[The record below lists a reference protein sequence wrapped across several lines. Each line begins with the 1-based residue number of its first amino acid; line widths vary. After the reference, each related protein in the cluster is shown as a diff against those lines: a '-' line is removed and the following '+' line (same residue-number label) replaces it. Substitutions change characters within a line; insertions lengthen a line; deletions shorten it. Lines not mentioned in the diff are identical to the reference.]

1 MKRVRECGSAGVREW
16 TCVIGSV
23 FVLASS
29 AGAQVGHEPA
39 KSPFVD
45 VEQRHELTFFGGYF
59 SAKKDPARVAPQS
72 APMGGLMYEWRASG
86 PVNLG
91 VSLLSIGSKRTELDP
106 SKPVATRDLG
116 TKSEPLYAAD
126 AFLAVAL
133 TGERSWHHL
142 MPMVGVGLG
151 LISNVKTADVG
162 GFRFGTRFAF
172 PWGAGVRWI
181 PGNGRFAMR
190 ADIKDWM
197 YTIKY
202 PQAYYTPAVAGE
214 DPILASG
221 TQPSRWT
228 NNFAMTVGASFTFKR

>member
-1 MKRVRECGSAGVREW
+1 MKH
-16 TCVIGSV
+16 
-23 FVLASS
+23 VLTGTLLLLAT
-29 AGAQVGHEPA
+29 AAQAQVGHEPA

-59 SAKKDPARVAPQS
+59 SAKKDPAKVAPQS
-72 APMGGLMYEWRASG
+72 APLAGVLYEWRASG

-91 VSLLSIGSKRTELDP
+91 VSFQTVGSKRTELDP
-106 SKPVATRDLG
+106 SKPVAARVVG
-116 TKSEPLYAAD
+116 TSTEPLYAAD

-133 TGERSWHHL
+133 TGERSWHQL
-142 MPMVGVGLG
+142 MPMVGLGLG
-151 LISNVKTADVG
+151 LITNAKSADVG
-162 GFRFGTRFAF
+162 GFRYGTRFAF

-181 PGNGRFAMR
+181 PGAGRFAMR

-221 TQPSRWT
+221 TSPSRWT